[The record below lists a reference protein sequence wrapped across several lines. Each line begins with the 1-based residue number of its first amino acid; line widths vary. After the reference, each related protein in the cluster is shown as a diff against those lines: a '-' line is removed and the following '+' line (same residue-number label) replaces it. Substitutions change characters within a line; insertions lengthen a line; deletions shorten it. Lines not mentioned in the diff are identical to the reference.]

1 MMVRRRARSMAMLLM
16 KRLQR
21 LPEAALRS
29 QPRLAHRDVRQVVA
43 AGAQKHGAERTFRP
57 IQRGVATSSTAQEEE
72 VVVVVSGLPRGNP
85 PRALAFKLK
94 ELLGLRA
101 TPTLLQRPTT
111 SEALLLIHSDA
122 DARTVRHVCATASG
136 RAAARQ
142 PRPSR
147 RPAQLG
153 LGPRIELSLHTT
165 PAVAGLMSDPV
176 DERPWGA
183 RVLRPSKDSSLAA
196 GPRDTASPTVDAGAT
211 AERVLR
217 RGGTDPKGLT
227 VALGGFDDHFE
238 EGVYLC
244 AGCHSPLYASEMKFS
259 CGCGWPVSAC
269 CCRLSSRLRVCS
281 CNMLS

>member
-1 MMVRRRARSMAMLLM
+1 ML
-16 KRLQR
+16 LQR
-21 LPEAALRS
+21 LPGHRAALRS
-29 QPRLAHRDVRQVVA
+29 GSRGWAAHRYGDAR
-43 AGAQKHGAERTFRP
+43 R
-57 IQRGVATSSTAQEEE
+57 VATATGSSADER

-85 PRALAFKLK
+85 PSSLAFKLK

-101 TPTLLQRPTT
+101 TPTLLRRPAS
-111 SEALLLIHSDA
+111 SEALLLTHSDA
-122 DARTVRHVCATASG
+122 DARTVRRVCATAAG

-153 LGPRIELSLHTT
+153 LGTSFQLSLRSI
-165 PAVAGLMSDPV
+165 PATADLTGDPV

-183 RVLRPSKDSSLAA
+183 HVLRQGADSSLAS
-196 GPRDTASPTVDAGAT
+196 GPRDAVALQAAADLGTTT
-211 AERVLR
+211 HRVLR

-244 AGCHSPLYASEMKFS
+244 AGCHSPLYSSDMKFS
-259 CGCGWPVSAC
+259 CGCGWPVRERAAC
-269 CCRLSSRLRVCS
+269 MHS
-281 CNMLS
+281 CA